1 MADSLVVVLDGVVVV
16 VDDIIVV
23 VTAAAV
29 RITRVF
35 CIGVEHLGYAAKY
48 GAIAPF
54 VLRIAG
60 HDHTVQ
66 KKTNKKKQNR
76 YHTLE
81 ICTILLFP
89 NSSLFHFK
97 LIGLWLRFVN
107 SFVFMAFLCCVGGIH

>member
-1 MADSLVVVLDGVVVV
+1 LADSLVVVLDGVVVV

-66 KKTNKKKQNR
+66 KKN
-76 YHTLE
+76 
-81 ICTILLFP
+81 
-89 NSSLFHFK
+89 
-97 LIGLWLRFVN
+97 
-107 SFVFMAFLCCVGGIH
+107 

>member
-66 KKTNKKKQNR
+66 KKTNKKKTDITHSKSAR
-76 YHTLE
+76 F
-81 ICTILLFP
+81 CSFP